1 MKGKANILENVSLSG
16 HCNYKTGGPAKYFS
30 APKNNEELACTL
42 SWAKEKGV
50 KKEIIGGGA
59 NLLISDKGYDGL
71 IISTAFLHRFICR
84 EGEMVSCGA
93 GLKLVELVVYCIGEG
108 LSGLENLAG
117 IPGCVGGAIRM
128 NAGAFGTEI
137 KDSVVNISL
146 MDEEGQKTTVSSNEA
161 LFGYR
166 KSDGLAGFIITGGEF
181 ALKKGD
187 ALELDK
193 VKSDILARRKEK
205 QPLEKP
211 SCGSVFKRPVN
222 GFAGAYIEA
231 CGLKGLKKGDAMISD
246 KHANFILNMGQA
258 TSADIKW
265 LIDKVIETVLK
276 EKGVILDAE
285 VKFIGF

>member
-1 MKGKANILENVSLSG
+1 MNKVDILENVSLSG

-30 APKNNEELACTL
+30 APKNNVELSCAL
-42 SWAKEKGV
+42 AWAKENGV
-50 KKEIIGGGA
+50 EKEVIGGGA

-71 IISTAFLHRFICR
+71 IISTAFLNRFICR
-84 EGEMVSCGA
+84 QGERVSCGS
-93 GLKLVELVVYCIGEG
+93 GLKLAELVVYCIGQG
-108 LSGLENLAG
+108 LSGLESLSG

-128 NAGAFGTEI
+128 NAGAFGTEM
-137 KDSVVNISL
+137 KDAVANISL
-146 MDEEGQKTTVSSNEA
+146 MDEKGQETTVNADVA

-187 ALELDK
+187 AAELEK

-211 SCGSVFKRPVN
+211 SCGSVFKRPLN

-246 KHANFILNMGQA
+246 KHGNFILNMGSA

-265 LIDKVIETVLK
+265 LIDKVVETVLK
-276 EKGVILDAE
+276 EKGVMLEPE